1 MPKKVFLWV
10 EAIKHPLAIIWSRMS
25 QVTRAV
31 LFQQREYDRH
41 TPPIHT
47 VLCVDVTASAGK
59 YARERVIVSRSF

>member
-1 MPKKVFLWV
+1 
-10 EAIKHPLAIIWSRMS
+10 MS

-41 TPPIHT
+41 TPSIHT
-47 VLCVDVTASAGK
+47 VLCVAVTASAGK